1 MNFKSVIAMI
11 DIREYSRTLTLNIS
25 KMLYPNRNL
34 SYTIHQYY
42 PELTGV
48 SIPGSMKFVVILVM
62 RLHIAHK
69 LHCSLTLFSH
79 AALSYCSLTLFPHT
93 ALSYCSLTLPSHT
106 ALSHC
111 SLTLLSHYS
120 LTLLSHT
127 ARSGAKGPQHQ
138 QGSVRD

>member
-48 SIPGSMKFVVILVM
+48 SIPGSIKFIDILVM
-62 RLHIAHK
+62 RLHIAHNFFFHLAREVTKKRRQNQEFAIPLISLLK
-69 LHCSLTLFSH
+69 LFFT
-79 AALSYCSLTLFPHT
+79 
-93 ALSYCSLTLPSHT
+93 
-106 ALSHC
+106 
-111 SLTLLSHYS
+111 
-120 LTLLSHT
+120 
-127 ARSGAKGPQHQ
+127 
-138 QGSVRD
+138 D